1 MMPPSILLPEVAH
14 LLRRVRSY
22 TAGVLAVTSI
32 ACAGSTIG
40 SGVGDAYLERPP
52 FYAGTPVA
60 AEGRIAHL
68 GVAYQRGAT
77 QEPMFEPANESG
89 SPIAALLRDMNAYL
103 DSLGV
108 SARVAVSAAV
118 PGRAPDVMF
127 SCETTPDGDCAT
139 ADEGV
144 LADREEKMRLAV
156 ARPSAE
162 WTAWLRSALDAAGAS
177 RALLITLEIGDYR
190 MTQKSWRGDKAVF
203 LGTNYSVNVPWLT
216 SLETPVNVLQLTGA
230 LVDPDGKAVRIGAEG
245 LLARRTRLLVSSIGG
260 QELISDED
268 VQRLRTA
275 RREELPG
282 QPLVWRV
289 ALRNLVAQLTG
300 RPDVAAR

>member
-1 MMPPSILLPEVAH
+1 MRALAAGGLVF
-14 LLRRVRSY
+14 
-22 TAGVLAVTSI
+22 TAA
-32 ACAGSTIG
+32 ACAGSTLG

-52 FYAGTPVA
+52 FYAGA
-60 AEGRIAHL
+60 AVTTEGRIGHL
-68 GVAYQRGAT
+68 GIAYQRGAT
-77 QEPMFEPANESG
+77 QEAMFEPVNESG

-103 DSLGV
+103 DSLGASVRVV
-108 SARVAVSAAV
+108 SSSAMPA
-118 PGRAPDVMF
+118 RAPDVMF

-139 ADEGV
+139 ADEGM
-144 LADREEKMRLAV
+144 LGDREEKMRLAV

-162 WTAWLRSALDAAGAS
+162 WTAWLSSTLDAAGAT
-177 RALLITLEIGDYR
+177 RALLLTLEIGDYR

-230 LVDPDGKAVRIGAEG
+230 LIDREGKAVRIGAEG

-260 QELISDED
+260 QELITDEN
-268 VQRLRTA
+268 VQQLRTA

-282 QPLVWRV
+282 QPLVWQV

-300 RPDVAAR
+300 RPEIAAR

>member
-1 MMPPSILLPEVAH
+1 MLTSIRAC
-14 LLRRVRSY
+14 
-22 TAGVLAVTSI
+22 AIAALALSVI
-32 ACAGSTIG
+32 ACAGSTLG
-40 SGVGDAYLERPP
+40 SGVGDAYLETPP
-52 FYAGTPVA
+52 FYAGGPVTG
-60 AEGRIAHL
+60 ESRIAHV
-68 GVAYQRGAT
+68 GIAYQRGAT
-77 QEPMFEPANESG
+77 QEPIFEPANESG
-89 SPIAALLRDMNAYL
+89 SPIAALLRDMNTYL
-103 DSLGV
+103 DSLGATV
-108 SARVAVSAAV
+108 RIAPPFTA
-118 PGRAPDVMF
+118 PGRSPDVMF

-162 WTAWLRSALDAAGAS
+162 WTTWLSSALDAAGAS
-177 RALLITLEIGDYR
+177 RALLLTLEIGDYR

-203 LGTNYSVNVPWLT
+203 LGTNHSVNVPWLT

-230 LVDPDGKAVRIGAEG
+230 LVDRDGKAVRIGAEG

-275 RREELPG
+275 RREDLPG
-282 QPLVWRV
+282 QPLVWQV
-289 ALRNLVAQLTG
+289 ALRHLVAQLTG
-300 RPDVAAR
+300 RPALAAR

>member
-1 MMPPSILLPEVAH
+1 M
-14 LLRRVRSY
+14 
-22 TAGVLAVTSI
+22 LASV
-32 ACAGSTIG
+32 ACAGSTLG

-52 FYAGTPVA
+52 FYAGAPATTD
-60 AEGRIAHL
+60 GRIAHL
-68 GVAYQRGAT
+68 GIAYQRGAT
-77 QEPMFEPANESG
+77 QEAMFEPANESG
-89 SPIAALLRDMNAYL
+89 SPIAALLRDMNASL
-103 DSLGV
+103 DSLGASV
-108 SARVAVSAAV
+108 RIAPAATM
-118 PGRAPDVMF
+118 PGRALDVMF

-139 ADEGV
+139 ADEGM
-144 LADREEKMRLAV
+144 LGDREEKMRLAV

-162 WTAWLRSALDAAGAS
+162 WTVWLGSALDAAGAS
-177 RALLITLEIGDYR
+177 RALLVTLEIGDYR

-230 LVDPDGKAVRIGAEG
+230 LIDRDGKAVRIGAEG

-275 RREELPG
+275 RRDELSG
-282 QPLVWRV
+282 QPLVWQV

-300 RPDVAAR
+300 RPELAVR

>member
-1 MMPPSILLPEVAH
+1 MRMSDFTIVGRFLS
-14 LLRRVRSY
+14 R
-22 TAGVLAVTSI
+22 TLAACAFALASV

-52 FYAGTPVA
+52 FYAGAPVTA
-60 AEGRIAHL
+60 DGRIGHL
-68 GVAYQRGAT
+68 GIGYQRGAT
-77 QEPMFEPANESG
+77 QPPMFEPANESG

-108 SARVAVSAAV
+108 GARISVPATI

-127 SCETTPDGDCAT
+127 SCETTPDGECAT

-144 LADREEKMRLAV
+144 VGDREEKMRLAV
-156 ARPSAE
+156 ARPSEE
-162 WTAWLRSALDAAGAS
+162 WTSWLSSALSAAGAS
-177 RALLITLEIGDYR
+177 RAILITLEVGDYR

-203 LGTNYSVNVPWLT
+203 LGTGYSVNVPWLT

-230 LVDPDGKAVRIGAEG
+230 LIDPEGKAVRIGAEG

-275 RREELPG
+275 RRDDLPG
-282 QPLVWRV
+282 QPLVWQV
-289 ALRNLVAQLTG
+289 AVRNLAAQLTG
-300 RPDVAAR
+300 RAEIAVR